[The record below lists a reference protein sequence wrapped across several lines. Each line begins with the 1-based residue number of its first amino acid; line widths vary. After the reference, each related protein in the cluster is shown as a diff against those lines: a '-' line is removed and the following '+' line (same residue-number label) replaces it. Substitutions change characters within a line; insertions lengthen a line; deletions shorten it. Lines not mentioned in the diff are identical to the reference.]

1 MYLTSYQMMNVYSYF
16 FLKVNYAFFCLLFFS
31 MLAAGDTAK
40 KVILKVRELIN
51 NKELF
56 AFLLLVR
63 VLLYVLIIMI
73 TRMPQ
78 SLLLIVQGL

>member
-1 MYLTSYQMMNVYSYF
+1 
-16 FLKVNYAFFCLLFFS
+16 
-31 MLAAGDTAK
+31 MLAAGDAAK

-56 AFLLLVR
+56 AFILLVR

-78 SLLLIVQGL
+78 SLLLIVQGLW

>member
-1 MYLTSYQMMNVYSYF
+1 
-16 FLKVNYAFFCLLFFS
+16 

-56 AFLLLVR
+56 AFLLLIR
-63 VLLYVLIIMI
+63 VLLYVFLGHSCYHNNYYYDNKNAPVTFVNSTGALIG
-73 TRMPQ
+73 
-78 SLLLIVQGL
+78 LIFVQELCGIGHCF

>member
-1 MYLTSYQMMNVYSYF
+1 
-16 FLKVNYAFFCLLFFS
+16 

-63 VLLYVLIIMI
+63 VLLYVLIQKKKKKKVKGMF
-73 TRMPQ
+73 
-78 SLLLIVQGL
+78 IVEDALS

>member
-1 MYLTSYQMMNVYSYF
+1 
-16 FLKVNYAFFCLLFFS
+16 

-63 VLLYVLIIMI
+63 VLLYVLIQKKKKK
-73 TRMPQ
+73 R
-78 SLLLIVQGL
+78 SRACL

>member
-1 MYLTSYQMMNVYSYF
+1 
-16 FLKVNYAFFCLLFFS
+16 

-40 KVILKVRELIN
+40 KVILKVIELIN

-63 VLLYVLIIMI
+63 VVLYVLIIMI

-78 SLLLIVQGL
+78 SLLLIVQGLW

>member
-1 MYLTSYQMMNVYSYF
+1 
-16 FLKVNYAFFCLLFFS
+16 

-51 NKELF
+51 NEELF

-73 TRMPQ
+73 TRVPQ
-78 SLLLIVQGL
+78 SLLLIVQGLW

>member
-1 MYLTSYQMMNVYSYF
+1 
-16 FLKVNYAFFCLLFFS
+16 
-31 MLAAGDTAK
+31 MLASGDTAK

-51 NKELF
+51 NEELF

-63 VLLYVLIIMI
+63 VLLYVVIIMI

-78 SLLLIVQGL
+78 SLLLIVQGLW

>member
-1 MYLTSYQMMNVYSYF
+1 
-16 FLKVNYAFFCLLFFS
+16 

-51 NKELF
+51 NEELF

-63 VLLYVLIIMI
+63 VLLYVVIIMI

-78 SLLLIVQGL
+78 SLLLIVQGLW

>member
-1 MYLTSYQMMNVYSYF
+1 
-16 FLKVNYAFFCLLFFS
+16 
-31 MLAAGDTAK
+31 MLATGDTAK

>member
-1 MYLTSYQMMNVYSYF
+1 
-16 FLKVNYAFFCLLFFS
+16 

-51 NKELF
+51 NKKLF

-78 SLLLIVQGL
+78 SLNSTGALIGLIFVQELCGVGHCF

>member
-1 MYLTSYQMMNVYSYF
+1 
-16 FLKVNYAFFCLLFFS
+16 

-40 KVILKVRELIN
+40 KVILKVIELIN

-63 VLLYVLIIMI
+63 VVLYVLIIMI

-78 SLLLIVQGL
+78 SLLLIVQWLW

>member
-1 MYLTSYQMMNVYSYF
+1 
-16 FLKVNYAFFCLLFFS
+16 

-51 NKELF
+51 NEELF

-73 TRMPQ
+73 SRVPQ